1 MDVKCRILFVVVA
14 LLLVSCSSPDS
25 GSKRSLKLDKQ
36 EAKMVI
42 KVTPSWATIT
52 VSGAAKDEDAA
63 GTALTPEGFTARL
76 ETFVVTAGDVSFKVS
91 AEGFPDAHW
100 SGKVREGQ
108 QHDFMVELE
117 RSEKGSVVQYVNVDA
132 GGDRAT
138 TQGQALRL
146 SSNVDAQGTSD
157 LPKMKWVKQSGPGS
171 VEFSDAENYE
181 TLATFDK
188 DGTYLLRFSASAD
201 KLASSDDI
209 LVTVAPG
216 NGEPVE
222 DDTLP
227 RPTEPAP
234 VPAPSDEP
242 PTDDGPSED
251 EGGANEPVTPEA
263 NALYIATNGNDGNVG
278 SLDKPFKTIQ
288 KCASVAKSGET
299 CIVRAGIYRE
309 SVKPANS
316 GISFKAQEGE
326 KVTISGADAITGW
339 SVHSGDIYKAP
350 MNFDLGA
357 GSNQVLVDGKMMTE
371 ARWPNVTTRL
381 DRGKFATPDNAYQ
394 SGGSWTLADGDLKNV
409 PSSGYVN
416 LSLGG
421 LGLSWIT
428 QTARITSASNGKVS
442 FKPVREG
449 FHYYPHKGTP
459 YYIWGDLS
467 LLDSKE
473 EWFYKDGTLYL
484 WNEGGAPKNVEAKRR
499 TVAFDFNGLSNIAV
513 KDINVRAATIV
524 TDGNS
529 ANIVFDNLLIEYVS
543 HFTYVDTN
551 PWTFGSN
558 SGVLLQGRNH
568 TFKNSVVRYSAGN
581 GVSMHGTGH
590 ILTNNVIHD
599 VSYGGTEGAAVSMS
613 CGVCSGSS
621 SSHQVTWNTLYN
633 SGRSVLVHRK
643 VGKSKI
649 LHNHMY
655 NAGILMD
662 DLGVTYSYETDGQG
676 TEIAY
681 NYIHDNKASHVGLG
695 IYLDHNS
702 NNHFIHHNAIWNTDD
717 ALRFN
722 FPSRNN
728 KAYNNIL
735 YARKQSVDYWGTNRN
750 AKDLSGTEVFNN
762 VTNKDIRLNYGANQG
777 NNHKG
782 DPGFNNFD
790 ARDFTLRAGSPV
802 IDKGRVFSP
811 YTDGYTGSAPDLGAF
826 EYGGKIWKA
835 GASFET
841 P

>member
-1 MDVKCRILFVVVA
+1 MDVKSRLLFIAFVFVFTTVLA
-14 LLLVSCSSPDS
+14 GCSSPS
-25 GSKRSLKLDKQ
+25 AGAKRSAQLGKQ
-36 EAKMVI
+36 EAKI
-42 KVTPSWATIT
+42 AIRVTPSWAQIEVT
-52 VSGAAKDEDAA
+52 GAAKDEDAESEV
-63 GTALTPEGFTARL
+63 LTPEGFTARL
-76 ETFVVTAGDVSFKVS
+76 EEFIVTAGEVSFNVS
-91 AEGFPDAHW
+91 AEGFPDAAW
-100 SGKVREGQ
+100 SGSVQEGQ

-117 RSEKGSVVQYVNVDA
+117 RSEKGSVVQYVSVDA
-132 GGDRAT
+132 GGDRAVKA
-138 TQGQALRL
+138 GQALLL

-157 LPKMKWVKQSGPGS
+157 LPKMKWVKQSGEGS
-171 VEFSDAENYE
+171 VEFSDDTNYE
-181 TLATFDK
+181 TWATFDEQ
-188 DGTYLLRFSASAD
+188 GTYLLRFSANAD

-216 NGEPVE
+216 TGETEELPTE
-222 DDTLP
+222 TPDTLP
-227 RPTEPAP
+227 AP
-234 VPAPSDEP
+234 PEEP
-242 PTDDGPSED
+242 PTNNGPGAAETPEDSPEDSE
-251 EGGANEPVTPEA
+251 EEAAEPVTAEA
-263 NALYIATNGNDGNVG
+263 NALYVSTGGADDNAGT
-278 SLDKPFKTIQ
+278 LEAPFRSVQ
-288 KCASVAKSGET
+288 KCASTAQSGQT
-299 CIVRAGIYRE
+299 CILRAGTYRE
-309 SVKPANS
+309 TVKPATS
-316 GISFKAQEGE
+316 GIKFKSQAGE

-339 SVHSGDIYKAP
+339 SQHSGNIYKAP
-350 MNFDLGA
+350 MSFDLGA
-357 GSNQVLVDGKMMTE
+357 GSNQVLVNGVMMTE
-371 ARWPNVTTRL
+371 ARWPNVTARL
-381 DRGKFATPDNAYQ
+381 DRSKFATPDNAYQ
-394 SGGSWTLADGDLKNV
+394 SGGGSWTLADSDLKNI

-428 QTARITSASNGKVS
+428 QTARITSAANGKVT

-459 YYIWGDLS
+459 YYVWGDLS

-473 EWFYKDGTLYL
+473 EWFYKDGSLYL
-484 WNEGGAPKNVEAKRR
+484 WSENGAPKNVEAKRR
-499 TVAFDFNGLSNIAV
+499 QVAFDLNGLSNTSISG
-513 KDINVRAATIV
+513 INVRAATIV

-529 ANIVFDNLLIEYVS
+529 ANITFDDMLIEYVA

-558 SGVLLQGRNH
+558 TGILLQGKNH

-581 GVSMHGTGH
+581 GVAMHGTGH

-599 VSYGGTEGAAVSMS
+599 VSYGGTEGSAVAMS
-613 CGVCSGSS
+613 CGVCPGSS
-621 SSHQVTWNTLYN
+621 NSHQVTWNTMYN

-649 LHNHMY
+649 LHNNMY

-681 NYIHDNKASHVGLG
+681 NYIHDNLASHVGLG

-728 KAYNNIL
+728 KAHNNIL
-735 YARKQSVDYWGTNRN
+735 FARKQSVDYWGTNRN

-762 VTNKDIRLNYGANQG
+762 ITNKEIRLNYGGSQS
-777 NNHKG
+777 NNYMG
-782 DPGFNNFD
+782 DPNFNSFD
-790 ARDFTLRAGSPV
+790 PEAGAHNYENHDFTLRSDSPV
-802 IDKGRVFSP
+802 IDKGRTFSP
-811 YTDGYTGSAPDLGAF
+811 LH
-826 EYGGKIWKA
+826 
-835 GASFET
+835 
-841 P
+841 